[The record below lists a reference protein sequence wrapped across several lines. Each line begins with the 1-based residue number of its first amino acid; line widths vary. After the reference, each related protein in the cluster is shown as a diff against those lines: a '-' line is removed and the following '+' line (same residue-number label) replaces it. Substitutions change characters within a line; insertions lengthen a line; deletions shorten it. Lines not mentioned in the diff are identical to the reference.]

1 MLDAW
6 TETVPAS
13 HETTGVAFHYNR
25 PNATAPQAVLLAVP
39 ATQLGHW
46 TWDGLIG
53 SVHKVYKNDEVAV
66 EIETDALP
74 EDVWKRHM
82 QTRDQM
88 RQRWL
93 EGLSGD
99 VRRKLTPDWESL
111 TPHERLEKVEQYRN
125 A

>member
-1 MLDAW
+1 MATIKAGYPVKITD
-6 TETVPAS
+6 
-13 HETTGVAFHYNR
+13 R
-25 PNATAPQAVLLAVP
+25 QATAQDFKSGLFFS
-39 ATQLGHW
+39 HYR
-46 TWDGLIG
+46 GLIG

-93 EGLSGD
+93 ESLSD
-99 VRRKLTPDWESL
+99 DARRKLTPEQKDFTLRYIVLVS
-111 TPHERLEKVEQYRN
+111 TRDVEKRR
-125 A
+125 ARKA